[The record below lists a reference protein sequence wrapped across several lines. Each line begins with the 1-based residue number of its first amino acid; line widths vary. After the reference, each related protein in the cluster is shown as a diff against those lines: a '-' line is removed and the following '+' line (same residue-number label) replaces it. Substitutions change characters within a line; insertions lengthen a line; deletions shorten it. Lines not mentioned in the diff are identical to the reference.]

1 MIPLPPFIPPQA
13 RENRWVHALIPNS
26 KRLGKATEMQHD
38 IIDNRNEKLVDHIN
52 LILDSTEK
60 ARFAV
65 GYFFL
70 SGFQSIA
77 KELEGVKELRLLIG
91 NTTNRETLEQLAEG
105 YRRLEQ
111 VVDIAEA
118 QTYPK
123 RTEIGQMEGETAEN
137 IIASVELMDQTDE
150 GELLIKTLVDMI
162 AEKRLRVRVY
172 TKGRLHAKAYI
183 FDYDGEG
190 RYEKG
195 IAVIGSSNLTLSGV
209 SHNTELNVVVQGNA
223 NHAEL
228 CRWFD
233 ELWDEAQ
240 AFDESLMEV
249 MKSSWAIA
257 PVSPYDIYMK
267 TLYELVKDRLEG
279 GDEGYILWEDD
290 ITKQLAD
297 FQKVAVQQA
306 VQIIRDYGGAFVAD
320 VVGLGKSYI
329 GAAIVKY
336 FEWAENA
343 RPLIICP
350 APLVQMWE
358 RYNEVYRLNARVLSM
373 GLLREGNSGQS
384 DQTHDLASTIL
395 DDVMYR
401 DRNFVL
407 VDESHNF
414 RHHDTQRYSVLQS
427 FLATGRRCC
436 FLTATPRNKS
446 AWDIYHQIKLF
457 HPEDPPTLP
466 IDPPN
471 LRTYF
476 NQIEKGERNLPDL
489 LGNILIRRTR
499 NHILRWY
506 GLDEETDQPVDPSQF
521 QEYLDGHRR
530 AYVIVGGD
538 KQFFPKRV
546 LETISYNIEDTY
558 QGLYVRLRERIG
570 KPRRSGLKFSSAVEL
585 TYARYGLWN
594 YVIEAK
600 QQQEP
605 YTNLQRSGINL
616 RGLMRILLFKRFESS
631 VYAFKQTVGRL
642 LVVHER
648 FLEALEEGI
657 IPAGDA
663 AQDVLYEPNEAEE
676 PDLMDALR
684 QVSARYDIA
693 DFKIEELRTDIE
705 HDLQLLRA
713 MSELVSPITAAQD
726 AKLQTLKKRL
736 AAPPFNEGKC
746 LIFTQYADTARYLF
760 ENINPNGERDDI
772 DVIYSGDKSK
782 ERVVGRFAPKANPEY
797 RFQRGESELFT
808 LIATD
813 VLAEGLN
820 LQDGDKIINYDLH
833 WNPVRLIQRFGRI
846 DRIGSE
852 HDVIYGFNFLPEIGI
867 EHNLGLQ
874 QILQHRIQEIHDTIG
889 EDAAIL
895 DNSEQLNEAAMYAIY
910 EGEGEQLSLFEER
923 ADEKGFDLNEAEE
936 ILRRLRREAPEE
948 YERIANLRDGIRA
961 AIPKGSEGTYLFCQ
975 AGRYQQLFLLD
986 ERDGIISRDIS
997 RILNRIECEPELS
1010 GGELPADYNAVIMG
1024 VKRLFTQEIK
1034 DLQSERKH
1042 TLSLT
1047 QGQRYVLRE
1056 LQLITPPLS
1065 PASGGARGGDENIS
1079 AQVNTLE
1086 KAFRGT
1092 ITTTVNRELNLL
1104 RRNGVTGDALLKNL
1118 RDLYRQHNMREWES
1132 KQQDAQF
1139 ENEAV
1144 PKIICSA
1151 ALI

>member
-1 MIPLPPFIPPQA
+1 MP
-13 RENRWVHALIPNS
+13 
-26 KRLGKATEMQHD
+26 HD

-52 LILDSTEK
+52 LILDSTER

-70 SGFQSIA
+70 SGFESIA
-77 KELEGVKELRLLIG
+77 KELQHVKELRLLIG

-111 VVDIAEA
+111 VVDVAEA
-118 QTYPK
+118 QAYPK
-123 RTEIGQMEGETAEN
+123 RIESQQMGAETAEN
-137 IIASVELMDQTDE
+137 LIESVELMDQTDE
-150 GELLIKTLVDMI
+150 SELLIKTLVEMI
-162 AEKRLRVRVY
+162 TEKRLRVRVY

-183 FDYDGEG
+183 FDYDGKG

-195 IAVIGSSNLTLSGV
+195 IAVVGSSNLTLSGV
-209 SHNTELNVVVQGNA
+209 SHNTELNVVVQGND

-228 CRWFD
+228 CHWFD
-233 ELWDEAQ
+233 ELWAEAQ
-240 AFDESLMEV
+240 DFDESLMEV

-257 PVSPYDIYMK
+257 PVNPYDIYMK

-279 GDEGYILWEDD
+279 GDEADILWEED

-306 VQIIRDYGGAFVAD
+306 VQIIRDYGGVFVAD

-358 RYNEVYRLNARVLSM
+358 RYNEVYQLNARVLSM
-373 GLLREGNSGQS
+373 GRLRESNGGQGE
-384 DQTHDLASTIL
+384 QTYDSVSTIL
-395 DDVMYR
+395 DDVMFR

-414 RHHDTQRYSVLQS
+414 RHSDTQRYRVLQS

-457 HPEDPPTLP
+457 HTEDPTALP

-476 NQIEKGERNLPDL
+476 REIEKGEKNLPDL

-506 GLDEETDQPVDPSQF
+506 GFDEETNQPVDPSQF
-521 QEYLDGHRR
+521 QEYLDGQRR
-530 AYVIVGGD
+530 AYVAVGGD

-546 LETISYNIEDTY
+546 LETVSYNIEETY
-558 QGLYVRLRERIG
+558 QGLYFNLREHIG
-570 KPRRSGLKFSSAVEL
+570 KPRRSGLKSPSTSEL

-594 YVIEAK
+594 YVIEEK
-600 QQQEP
+600 QKQEP

-631 VYAFKQTVGRL
+631 VYAFKVSVRRL
-642 LVVHER
+642 LKIHKR
-648 FLEALEEGI
+648 FLEALVEGI
-657 IPAGDA
+657 VPAGDA
-663 AQDVLYEPNEAEE
+663 AQDILYDPTEPNEAEE
-676 PDLMDALR
+676 PDLIDALR
-684 QVSARYDIA
+684 QASAQYDIS
-693 DFKIEELRTDIE
+693 DFKIEKLRTDIE
-705 HDLQLLRA
+705 HDLRLLQA

-726 AKLQTLKKRL
+726 AKLQTLKKRM
-736 AAPPFNEGKC
+736 AEPPLNEGKC

-760 ENINPNGERDDI
+760 ENINPNSERDDI

-797 RFQRGESELFT
+797 RFQRGESELST

-852 HDVIYGFNFLPEIGI
+852 HDLIYGFNFLPETGI
-867 EHNLGLQ
+867 EQNLGLQ

-895 DNSEQLNEAAMYAIY
+895 NNSEQLNKAAMYAIY
-910 EGEGEQLSLFEER
+910 EGEGEQLSLFEEKE
-923 ADEKGFDLNEAEE
+923 DEKTIDLNEAEE
-936 ILRRLRREAPEE
+936 ILRQLRRENPAE
-948 YERIANLRDGIRA
+948 YERITNLRDGIRA
-961 AIPKGSEGTYLFCQ
+961 AIPKGSQGTYLFCR

-986 ERDGIISRDIS
+986 ERGGIISRDIS
-997 RILNRIECEPELS
+997 RILSQIECEPELS
-1010 GGELPADYNAVIMG
+1010 GGELPTDYNAIVMG
-1024 VKRLFTQEIK
+1024 IKQLFTQEIK

-1047 QGQRYVLRE
+1047 QAQRYVLKE
-1056 LQLITPPLS
+1056 LQLIFANTS
-1065 PASGGARGGDENIS
+1065 DEDVS

-1092 ITTTVNRELNLL
+1092 ITTAVNRELNLL
-1104 RRNGVTGDALLKNL
+1104 RRNGVAGTALLKNL
-1118 RDLYRQHNMREWES
+1118 RDLYHQHNLREWES
-1132 KQQDAQF
+1132 RQQDAQF
-1139 ENEAV
+1139 ENEAI

>member
-1 MIPLPPFIPPQA
+1 
-13 RENRWVHALIPNS
+13 
-26 KRLGKATEMQHD
+26 MQHD
-38 IIDNRNEKLVDHIN
+38 IIDNRSEKLADHIN

-77 KELEGVKELRLLIG
+77 KELQHVKELRLLIG

-111 VVDIAEA
+111 VAEAAEA

-123 RTEIGQMEGETAEN
+123 RIKSQQMGAETAES
-137 IIASVELMDQTDE
+137 ITESVELMDQTDE
-150 GELLIKTLVDMI
+150 SELLIKTLIEMI
-162 AEKRLRVRVY
+162 EEKRLRVRVY

-183 FDYDGEG
+183 FDYHRKGH
-190 RYEKG
+190 YETG

-209 SHNTELNVVVQGNA
+209 SHNTELNVVVQGNG

-240 AFDESLMEV
+240 DFDESLMEV
-249 MKSSWAIA
+249 MKSSWAIV

-279 GDEGYILWEDD
+279 GDEADILWEDD
-290 ITKQLAD
+290 ISKQLAD

-306 VQIIRDYGGAFVAD
+306 VQIIRDYGGAFVSD

-350 APLVQMWE
+350 APLVEMWE
-358 RYNEVYRLNARVLSM
+358 RYNEVYQLNARVLSM
-373 GLLREGNSGQS
+373 GVLREGNNGQEEQGYDS
-384 DQTHDLASTIL
+384 VSTIL
-395 DDVMYR
+395 DNVMYR

-414 RHHDTQRYSVLQS
+414 RHPDTQRYRVLQS
-427 FLATGRRCC
+427 FLTTGRRCC

-457 HPEDPPTLP
+457 HPEDPTDLP

-476 NQIEKGERNLPDL
+476 RQIEKREKNLPDL

-506 GLDEETDQPVDPSQF
+506 GFDGETDQPVDPSQF
-521 QEYLDGHRR
+521 QEYLDGHRN
-530 AYVIVGGD
+530 AYVVVGGN

-558 QGLYVRLRERIG
+558 QGLYFRLRERIG
-570 KPRRSGLKFSSAVEL
+570 KPRRSELSSSSTIEL
-585 TYARYGLWN
+585 TYARYGLWH
-594 YVIEAK
+594 YVIEVK
-600 QQQEP
+600 QKQEP
-605 YTNLQRSGINL
+605 YTNLHRSGINL

-631 VYAFKQTVGRL
+631 VYAFKVSVRRL
-642 LVVHER
+642 LKIHAR

-657 IPAGDA
+657 VPAGDQ
-663 AQDVLYEPNEAEE
+663 AQDILYEPNDAEE
-676 PDLMDALR
+676 QDLMDALR
-684 QVSARYDIA
+684 QASAQYDIA

-705 HDLQLLRA
+705 HDLRLLQA
-713 MSELVSPITAAQD
+713 MSDLVSPITAAQD
-726 AKLQTLKKRL
+726 AKLQILKKRL
-736 AAPPFNEGKC
+736 AESPLNEGKC

-760 ENINPNGERDDI
+760 ENINPNGEWDDI

-797 RFQRGESELFT
+797 RFQRRESELST

-867 EHNLGLQ
+867 EQNLGLQ
-874 QILQHRIQEIHDTIG
+874 EILQHRIQEIHDTIG
-889 EDAAIL
+889 EDSAIL

-910 EGEGEQLSLFEER
+910 EGEGEQLNLFEENE
-923 ADEKGFDLNEAEE
+923 DEKTIDLNEVEG
-936 ILRRLRREAPEE
+936 IMRQLRSEDSEE
-948 YERIANLRDGIRA
+948 YKRIANLRNGIRA
-961 AIPKGSEGTYLFCQ
+961 AMPKDSKGIYLFCQ

-986 ERDGIISRDIS
+986 ERGDIISRDIS
-997 RILNRIECEPELS
+997 RILSQIKCEPELS
-1010 GGELPADYNAVIMG
+1010 GGELPTDYNAVIMG

-1047 QGQRYVLRE
+1047 QAQRYVLRE
-1056 LQLITPPLS
+1056 LQLIFANAP
-1065 PASGGARGGDENIS
+1065 DEDVS
-1079 AQVNTLE
+1079 AQVSTLE

-1092 ITTTVNRELNLL
+1092 ITTAVNRELNLL
-1104 RRNGVTGDALLKNL
+1104 RRNGVTGTALLKNL
-1118 RDLYRQHNMREWES
+1118 RDLYRQPNMREWDS
-1132 KQQDAQF
+1132 RQQDAQS
-1139 ENEAV
+1139 ENEAI
-1144 PKIICSA
+1144 PKVICSA